1 MAKIDKEKF
10 LKYYIEDN
18 MTQTECAKIFN
29 CSKSAIVQYCKKNN
43 INKGR
48 GRGKNN
54 KPAITDID
62 FFKKYYID
70 ENHTQSE
77 CAEYF
82 KCTRETIVKFCREN
96 NIKKEREQINKNIST
111 YRRMDV
117 DIEDIKKE
125 YIDND
130 LSMEDCAEKL
140 GISISTIQRR
150 LQENNIK
157 KDHKNTFN
165 SLIKKKQTCLE
176 RYGVE
181 NPIQLEEIKQKIN
194 QTCLERYGVLWN
206 CLTTQAQEANG
217 NTKHSKTNDNFAHF
231 LEINKIDFT
240 REEKIGG
247 RSYDFK
253 VNDKLIEI
261 NPTATHNTFW
271 SPFGDHQPDI
281 EKNYHKKK
289 LQLAIENGYRCMMI
303 WDWDNQEAI
312 KNYLIGHKETIYARQ
327 CDVKIITESEARELL
342 EKYHF
347 QGYAKAKLS
356 YGLFYNEELVSIMSF
371 GNPRYN
377 KNYQWEIIRYCSKK
391 NVIGGAERL
400 FAHFIQENQVESIVS
415 YCDLSKFSGDTY
427 KKLGFEL
434 IRTSQ
439 PSLHWFRKKDKKHF
453 TDNLIR
459 AYGVSRIVNH
469 CEPEQDE
476 IAINAATNDNY
487 QLMLLNEFLPVYD
500 CGQQTW
506 GWTK

>member
-1 MAKIDKEKF
+1 MIDKEKF

-29 CSKSAIVQYCKKNN
+29 CSKSAIVKYCKENN
-43 INKGR
+43 IVKGK
-48 GRGKNN
+48 GKGKNN
-54 KPAITDID
+54 TPAITDIE

-70 ENHTQSE
+70 ENHTQLE

-111 YRRMDV
+111 YRRIDIDIK
-117 DIEDIKKE
+117 DIENE
-125 YIDND
+125 YLDND
-130 LSMEDCAEKL
+130 LSMIDCAEKL
-140 GISISTIQRR
+140 GVSLATIRRR
-150 LQENNIK
+150 LEENDIK
-157 KDHKNTFN
+157 KDHKMTKYSAEKAKQTFLKN
-165 SLIKKKQTCLE
+165 YGVDSPMKLDYIKEKVNKTCLE
-176 RYGVE
+176 RYGV
-181 NPIQLEEIKQKIN
+181 P
-194 QTCLERYGVLWN
+194 WN

-217 NTKHSKTNDNFAHF
+217 STKHSKTNDSFAHF

-240 REEKIGG
+240 REEKING

-253 VNDKLIEI
+253 IGDKLIEI
-261 NPTATHNTFW
+261 NPTATHNVAW

-289 LQLAIENGYRCMMI
+289 LQLAIDNNYRCMMI
-303 WDWDNQEAI
+303 WDWDNQNAI

-327 CDVKIITESEARELL
+327 CDIKIITEEEAKQLL
-342 EKYHF
+342 EQYHF
-347 QGYAKAKLS
+347 QGYARAKLN
-356 YGLFYNEELVSIMSF
+356 YGLFYENQLVSVMSF
-371 GNPRYN
+371 GSPRYN
-377 KNYQWEIIRYCSKK
+377 KNYQWEIIRYCSTK
-391 NVIGGAERL
+391 NIIGGAERL
-400 FAHFIQENQVESIVS
+400 FKHFIQENKVESVVS

-459 AYGVSRIVNH
+459 AYGVSRVVNH
-469 CEPEQDE
+469 CEPEEDK
-476 IAINAATNDNY
+476 IAIEAATNDNY